1 MNLDELRRI
10 RETERSTDSVQE
22 LRDSFYREVSSYLGE
37 LRRERD
43 VAAERAADPFD
54 DPNVRQLSDELDAAE
69 RTVEAVYERRVGKIV
84 KLASFAAA
92 DMSASRDGL
101 TNEERELFDEI
112 VSAIKS
118 NRTGV
123 LDILAED
130 ESATPEHHEEQN
142 DSSDED
148 VLRGET
154 DGDTQAVPTN
164 ADQES
169 TESTQPDSV
178 DRTTVR
184 ITEDV
189 GTIMGIDSREYV
201 LDADDVVSL
210 PTKNATPLLDRGA
223 AEQIK

>member
-10 RETERSTDSVQE
+10 RETERSTDSLQE

-43 VAAERAADPFD
+43 AAADSATDPFD
-54 DPNVRQLSDELDAAE
+54 DPDVRRLSDELDAAE

-101 TNEERELFDEI
+101 TDEERELFDAI
-112 VSAIKS
+112 VRAIKS
-118 NRTGV
+118 NR
-123 LDILAED
+123 A
-130 ESATPEHHEEQN
+130 
-142 DSSDED
+142 D
-148 VLRGET
+148 VLAILTEEDIEGPDPDPLRG
-154 DGDTQAVPTN
+154 D
-164 ADQES
+164 ADLDEPADDPVNPVDPEPVAPPS
-169 TESTQPDSV
+169 PEPSSESV

-189 GTIMGIDSREYV
+189 GTIMGIDDREYA
-201 LDADDVVSL
+201 LGADDVVTL
-210 PTKNATPLLDRGA
+210 PTKNADPLLERGA
-223 AEQIK
+223 AERLE